1 MAEEY
6 VDYLV
11 KVSTPNAFKLHDIA
25 LATECDS
32 TLQAVMEAI
41 QTSNWYEPAKRLDIN
56 VTTYKAMERV
66 KGDLTVCT
74 SFSIILRGNR
84 VVIPEAMQQRVVDIA
99 HEGHQG
105 IVKTKSLLREK
116 VWFAGMDGAVD
127 KKVKSCLACQAATP
141 ETKREPLQM
150 SPLPTSPWL
159 EVSID
164 FKEQSPGYLLVV
176 TNDYSR
182 YQWCT
187 QQRPKL

>member
-1 MAEEY
+1 MSRHPAKLTTLNTRQEKVAEEF
-6 VDYLV
+6 VDYLAQ
-11 KVSTPNAFKLHDIA
+11 VSTPNAFKLHDIA

-41 QTSNWYEPAKRLDIN
+41 QTSNWYEPANKCLEIN
-56 VTTYKAMERV
+56 VTKYKAMERV

-84 VVIPEAMQQRVVDIA
+84 VVFPEAMQQRVVDIA

-116 VWFAGMDGAVD
+116 VWFAGMDVAID

-141 ETKREPLQM
+141 ETKREPLHM
-150 SPLPTSPWL
+150 SPLPTSP
-159 EVSID
+159 
-164 FKEQSPGYLLVV
+164 
-176 TNDYSR
+176 
-182 YQWCT
+182 
-187 QQRPKL
+187 